1 MKTVFM
7 IMMLLSSQTCARL
20 SEAWTRIYDG
30 PGKRWDNAVACIT
43 DDHGNVYVAGN
54 STNTYGKS
62 NFILL
67 KYTSSGLL
75 EWESKYVRQN
85 YDDVCET
92 LTRDS
97 DGNFYLA
104 GYQRYSDRLVTVKI
118 NAGGKPVW
126 ERILSGF
133 LLDPYPITAVTDRD
147 NNVIV
152 RGDDFI
158 YGTIIAKYDSSGVEL
173 LQRRFVD
180 FVSYFEANNLAIDK
194 EGNLFLLGHVYSGSD
209 DICVMKLTPQG
220 DTLWSHVYNSGL
232 YDHGVDMEIDDSGN
246 VFVTGETGGSP
257 FVFHAYKYLT
267 FKIGNDGIRKWERIH
282 NGGGSGGDIAM
293 NVMLGADGSVFV
305 TGEASL
311 GGDNTDITTIRYNS
325 GGDSVWVRNVR
336 GYGIMNDVGYGLC
349 FDSRG
354 NIVVSGIIHGFDSSE
369 NIVTLLYDPFGNQ
382 IGYSQFSGPLTG
394 QEVFA
399 DVKAGLNGEVFVCG
413 MTKGFH
419 PGNEDLFIIKYDV
432 LVDVEPQE
440 INVNGSG
447 YRLDQNYPNPFNPST
462 KIAFSIPEDGPVDL
476 KLYDI
481 AGRLTATILSSY
493 RGRGNYEAEF
503 NAGEIPA
510 GVYFYTL
517 TANNALRCVRKMIVT
532 K

>member
-1 MKTVFM
+1 
-7 IMMLLSSQTCARL
+7 MMLLSSQTCARL

-180 FVSYFEANNLAIDK
+180 FVSYFEAIYLAID
-194 EGNLFLLGHVYSGSD
+194 
-209 DICVMKLTPQG
+209 
-220 DTLWSHVYNSGL
+220 
-232 YDHGVDMEIDDSGN
+232 
-246 VFVTGETGGSP
+246 
-257 FVFHAYKYLT
+257 
-267 FKIGNDGIRKWERIH
+267 
-282 NGGGSGGDIAM
+282 
-293 NVMLGADGSVFV
+293 
-305 TGEASL
+305 
-311 GGDNTDITTIRYNS
+311 
-325 GGDSVWVRNVR
+325 
-336 GYGIMNDVGYGLC
+336 
-349 FDSRG
+349 
-354 NIVVSGIIHGFDSSE
+354 
-369 NIVTLLYDPFGNQ
+369 
-382 IGYSQFSGPLTG
+382 
-394 QEVFA
+394 
-399 DVKAGLNGEVFVCG
+399 
-413 MTKGFH
+413 
-419 PGNEDLFIIKYDV
+419 
-432 LVDVEPQE
+432 
-440 INVNGSG
+440 
-447 YRLDQNYPNPFNPST
+447 
-462 KIAFSIPEDGPVDL
+462 
-476 KLYDI
+476 
-481 AGRLTATILSSY
+481 
-493 RGRGNYEAEF
+493 
-503 NAGEIPA
+503 
-510 GVYFYTL
+510 
-517 TANNALRCVRKMIVT
+517 
-532 K
+532 